1 MKAFKIINKIIPSRN
16 ASYNCEGCLC
26 SMSTVGNIM
35 PHETLVIFPTSSA
48 LMKFAIRPKNIPI
61 GDTHAIISN
70 KKKVDIFLLSENK

>member
-1 MKAFKIINKIIPSRN
+1 MKAFKIKNKSNPSRN

-26 SMSTVGNIM
+26 NISTVGNIT

-48 LMKFAIRPKNIPI
+48 LMKFVIRPKNIPI

-70 KKKVDIFLLSENK
+70 KKKLIFFF